1 MKYTISEDNNN
12 RLNFG
17 DMDKSFFLVGLLNE
31 FMNRFQAA
39 GDRFFEEIS
48 WKQCFLIICTG
59 FFKTPPTIKDI
70 SEMMGSSHQN
80 IKQILL
86 KLEKLGF
93 LKFVPDEKERSGKL
107 CVIVQPP
114 NKSSSAD
121 SGSFAPTAQFEN
133 SKYTKYSFVSKRRF
147 EPKSL
152 AIHTRRFIHRLL

>member
-48 WKQCFLIICTG
+48 WKQCFLIICIG
-59 FFKTPPTIKDI
+59 FFETPPTIKDI

-86 KLEKLGF
+86 KLQKLGF
-93 LKFVPDEKERSGKL
+93 LKFVPDEKDKRKQRIIL
-107 CVIVQPP
+107 T
-114 NKSSSAD
+114 NKTDKFNKKYEKASA
-121 SGSFAPTAQFEN
+121 E
-133 SKYTKYSFVSKRRF
+133 
-147 EPKSL
+147 
-152 AIHTRRFIHRLL
+152 FINQLFQNVDKNDLDITIKTILQLDNQLKKMK